1 MNETRKK
8 PISKNF
14 KKRNSKVKPT
24 SSIDPEQLIRRS
36 TTSKVVAH
44 QPKWSYDTL
53 DLHPSLKKN
62 LASKGYIV
70 PTPIQEKC
78 IESAISGRDILGLAS
93 TGTGKTAAF
102 LIPMI
107 QQMLMGRQTI
117 QSLIVV
123 PTRELA
129 LQVEEE
135 FTMLARGLNFRSISF
150 IGGRSTQNDIKKLDS
165 TYDVIIGTPGRLID
179 LHNQKAL
186 RLENITMFIL
196 DEFDRMLDMG
206 FLNDVKKILSK
217 LKSRKQT
224 MFFSATMD
232 TAQQRIIDEILTNP
246 VFVKVEQQITASE
259 RVNQSIIRLS
269 NGESKFEKLL
279 SMIREEAFQK
289 VLVFA
294 ETKRTVNQVGK
305 MLAKHG
311 VSSEMIHGNK
321 SQNYRQHAL
330 KQFSDGKVQVLVATD
345 VAARGLD
352 VSDVSHVINYQMP
365 RTMDSYIHRVGRT
378 GRAGKSGHA
387 FTFVD

>member
-14 KKRNSKVKPT
+14 KKRNSKVKPI

-36 TTSKVVAH
+36 TTSKVVAY

-135 FTMLARGLNFRSISF
+135 FTMLARGLNVRSISF